1 MNTPVPGLASA
12 PTRFGLSA
20 RLGIIVAVLAGET
33 VLASYFIQLSP
44 FDTLTGGAAALH
56 DVQHWLF
63 RFLIAYAISLAMLTY
78 LRANAYAAAAA
89 EVDRAPVRFSWAVA
103 HLALLG
109 PFVYLSARIYAGSP
123 SVAAFAVLAV
133 AWHTCALAAVL
144 ALFAALA
151 PFAVWRNAIRQTQGL
166 PFYAILPAAAAVA
179 AIKASQMLWVPAAEV
194 TFHLVRVLLHP
205 ILPALHS
212 DPASRVLGTER
223 FAVQIAERCSG
234 LEGIGLLLAFCAGWL
249 WLFRR
254 DYYFPRA
261 LLIVPV
267 GVLVIFLLNAVR
279 IAAIVL
285 IGNAGYERVAIL
297 GFHSQAGWIAF
308 NLTAFGIAVVAHRTP
323 WVSRVAH
330 RDRAVRRSGAA
341 HGIRVG
347 PQNPAAGGNPTA
359 AYLMPL
365 LAMIAAGMI
374 SHALSAGFEFLYPLR
389 LVAALAALWIYRR
402 SYRDADL
409 RFTWRGPAVGSLMFG
424 LWVAAAA
431 LLIRPE
437 SAPAALAGLPEPL
450 RAAWISCRVIGA
462 VAAVPLAEELAFRGY
477 LLRRSVSPRFE
488 TVRFPA
494 ARWPALAVSALAF
507 GLMHGVLW
515 LPGIAAGLA
524 YGALAIRT
532 DKLGE
537 SVAAHATTNALLAA
551 YVLMFDRWQLW

>member
-1 MNTPVPGLASA
+1 MNTPVPGIASA
-12 PTRFGLSA
+12 PTRFGLTA
-20 RLGIIVAVLAGET
+20 RLGIIIAVLAAET

-44 FDTLTGGAAALH
+44 LDTLTSGAAVLH
-56 DVQHWLF
+56 TVQHWLF
-63 RFLIAYAISLAMLTY
+63 RFIIAYAISLAMLTY
-78 LRANAYAAAAA
+78 LRGKVYAAAAA
-89 EVDRAPVRFSWAVA
+89 AVDQAPVRLSWAA
-103 HLALLG
+103 MHLALLG
-109 PFVYLSARIYAGSP
+109 PFAYLSARIYAGSP
-123 SVAAFAVLAV
+123 PGASFTVLAV
-133 AWHTCALAAVL
+133 AWHTCALAGVL

-151 PFAVWRNAIRQTQGL
+151 PLAVWRSAIRQTRGL

-179 AIKASQMLWVPAAEV
+179 AIKASQMLWAPAAEI
-194 TFHLVRVLLHP
+194 TFRMVRVLLHP
-205 ILPALHS
+205 LLPALYS
-212 DPASRVLGTER
+212 DPASLVLGTER
-223 FAVQIAERCSG
+223 FAVKIAEQCSG

-308 NLTAFGIAVVAHRTP
+308 NLTAFGIAVLAQRTP

-330 RDRAVRRSGAA
+330 RNAVAHPRASS
-341 HGIRVG
+341 
-347 PQNPAAGGNPTA
+347 QNPAAGANPTA

-365 LAMIAAGMI
+365 LAILAAGMI

-389 LVAALAALWIYRR
+389 FVAALAVLWVYRK
-402 SYRDADL
+402 SYRGADL
-409 RFTWRGPAVGSLMFG
+409 RFTWRGPAVGILMFG
-424 LWVAAAA
+424 LWLAAAA
-431 LLIRPE
+431 FLIRPE
-437 SAPAALAGLPEPL
+437 SAPAALTGLPEPL
-450 RAAWISCRVIGA
+450 RAIWISCRVIAA
-462 VAAVPLAEELAFRGY
+462 VATVPLAEELAFRGY
-477 LLRRSVSPRFE
+477 LLRRLVSPEFE
-488 TVRFPA
+488 TVRFSA
-494 ARWPALAVSALAF
+494 ARWPALALSALAF
-507 GLMHGVLW
+507 GLMHGALW

-524 YGALAIRT
+524 YGALAVRT

>member
-1 MNTPVPGLASA
+1 
-12 PTRFGLSA
+12 LSA

-33 VLASYFIQLSP
+33 VLASYLIQLSP
-44 FDTLTGGAAALH
+44 LNTLTSGAAVLH

-78 LRANAYAAAAA
+78 LRANVYGAAAAA
-89 EVDRAPVRFSWAVA
+89 VDQAPVRFSWVAA

-123 SVAAFAVLAV
+123 PAATFTLLAV

-151 PFAVWRNAIRQTQGL
+151 PLAVWRNAIRRTQGL

-179 AIKASQMLWVPAAEV
+179 AIKASQMLWAPAAKI
-194 TFHLVRVLLHP
+194 TFRIVRVLLHP
-205 ILPALHS
+205 LLPALHS
-212 DPASRVLGTER
+212 DPANLVLGTER
-223 FAVQIAERCSG
+223 FAVQIAEQCSG

-308 NLTAFGIAVVAHRTP
+308 NLTAFGIAVLAQRTP

-330 RDRAVRRSGAA
+330 RNAVARRNGISHGTRASS
-341 HGIRVG
+341 
-347 PQNPAAGGNPTA
+347 QNPAGGGNPTA

-365 LAMIAAGMI
+365 LAILAAGMI

-389 LVAALAALWIYRR
+389 FVAALAVLCVYRK
-402 SYRDADL
+402 SYRGADL
-409 RFTWRGPAVGSLMFG
+409 RFTWRGPAVGILMFS

-437 SAPAALAGLPEPL
+437 SAPAALTGLPEPL
-450 RAAWISCRVIGA
+450 RAIWISCRVIAA
-462 VAAVPLAEELAFRGY
+462 VATVPLAEELAFRGY
-477 LLRRSVSPRFE
+477 LLRRLVSPEFE
-488 TVRFPA
+488 TVRFSA
-494 ARWPALAVSALAF
+494 ARWPALALSALAF
-507 GLMHGVLW
+507 GLMHGALW

-537 SVAAHATTNALLAA
+537 SVVAHVTTNALLAA

>member
-1 MNTPVPGLASA
+1 
-12 PTRFGLSA
+12 
-20 RLGIIVAVLAGET
+20 
-33 VLASYFIQLSP
+33 
-44 FDTLTGGAAALH
+44 
-56 DVQHWLF
+56 
-63 RFLIAYAISLAMLTY
+63 
-78 LRANAYAAAAA
+78 AA
-89 EVDRAPVRFSWAVA
+89 EFDRAPVRFSWAIA

-109 PFVYLSARIYAGSP
+109 PFVYLSARIYAGSTP
-123 SVAAFAVLAV
+123 AATFTVLAV

-144 ALFAALA
+144 TLFAALA
-151 PFAVWRNAIRQTQGL
+151 PFTVWRNAIRQTQGL

-194 TFHLVRVLLHP
+194 TFHLVRVMLHP

-212 DPASRVLGTER
+212 DPASRILGTQR

-308 NLTAFGIAVVAHRTP
+308 NLTAFGIAVVAQRTP

-341 HGIRVG
+341 RGTPG

-365 LAMIAAGMI
+365 LAIVAAGMI

-409 RFTWRGPAVGSLMFG
+409 RFTWRGPAVGILMFG

-450 RAAWISCRVIGA
+450 RAVWISCRVIGA

-477 LLRRSVSPRFE
+477 LLRRLVSPRFE